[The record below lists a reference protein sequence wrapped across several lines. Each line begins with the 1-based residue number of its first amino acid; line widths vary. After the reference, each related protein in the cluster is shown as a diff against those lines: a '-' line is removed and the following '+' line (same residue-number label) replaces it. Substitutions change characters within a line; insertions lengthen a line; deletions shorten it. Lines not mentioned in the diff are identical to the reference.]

1 MDWKL
6 LATIFGSVFV
16 ADFGD
21 KTQLA
26 TMLFA
31 SEDGVSCWQVFAGA
45 AAALVVS
52 TALGVFAG
60 KMVSRYVSEQAL
72 KYVARVG
79 FVLFGAR
86 TLWKA

>member
-16 ADFGD
+16 AELGD

-26 TMLFA
+26 TMVFA
-31 SEDGVSCWQVFAGA
+31 AKGEVGRLQVFLAAGA
-45 AAALVVS
+45 ALLVS

-60 KMVSRYVSEQAL
+60 KFVTELVSEQTL
-72 KYVARVG
+72 KYVAG
-79 FVLFGAR
+79 SAFIAIGAWTIWR
-86 TLWKA
+86 G